1 MATTSRTKATKAA
14 TALAAMPR
22 RRKEPGMVTET
33 LNTTVGSLHTTLKTV
48 NTTLSVVSKSAEI
61 IDIKLDEIKLEA
73 WADLQETRAETFAQL
88 SAFGMTEEEIKESYA
103 AHGFK

>member
-1 MATTSRTKATKAA
+1 MAAPKTTRTKAA

-22 RRKEPGMVTET
+22 RNKEPGIVTET
-33 LNTTVGSLHTTLKTV
+33 IRTTVGSLHTSLKTV
-48 NTTLSVVSKSAEI
+48 STTLSVVSKSAEI

-73 WADLQETRAETFAQL
+73 WADLQETRAQTFAQL
-88 SAFGMTEEEIKESYA
+88 SAFGMTEDEIKESYA